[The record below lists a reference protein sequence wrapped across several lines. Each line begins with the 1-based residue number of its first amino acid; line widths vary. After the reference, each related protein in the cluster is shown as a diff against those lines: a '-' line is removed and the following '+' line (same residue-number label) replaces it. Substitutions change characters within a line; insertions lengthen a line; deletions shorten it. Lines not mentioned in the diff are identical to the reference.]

1 MPVCTELLLTMD
13 GGNPDYTL
21 PLDMHTC
28 YLESISGWCAHNGQ
42 KGECRPLDTGGRGSC
57 CSGVLTEETQRQT
70 RA

>member
-28 YLESISGWCAHNGQ
+28 YLESISGWCAHN
-42 KGECRPLDTGGRGSC
+42 CWTLAA
-57 CSGVLTEETQRQT
+57 EE
-70 RA
+70 AAAAVH